1 MAEKCSRKILA
12 ICITVSLLLFFTMPR
27 HIASAVEPTGVMIP
41 LYTYPDSTWDSVVQQ
56 KNAHPS
62 VPVVAI
68 INPDNG
74 PGASQDPNYITGIQ
88 KLQSSGVTVI
98 GYVYTSYGLRSASIV
113 AADID
118 QYKTW
123 YNVKGIFFDEMSS
136 ISGHET
142 YYKNLSDY
150 AKSNG
155 LAFTVGNPGLD
166 TLSSYVGTVDNL
178 IIYENAGL
186 PSTTSIS
193 GWHTDYDK
201 KSFSLLSYAV
211 SALDR
216 SFFSSVSDYV
226 GYMYITNDNLPN
238 PWDALPLYFAD
249 LVASLDIVPPTQG
262 SQTISPVSTQGSLS
276 IQSVSLSGSSISGLW
291 TEISSNGNI
300 VKKGYT
306 PLSYTA
312 SYGTEYTVCVS
323 NYKNYLF
330 DHWDTG
336 STNRCTTVTPTQ
348 STVLTADYIR

>member
-1 MAEKCSRKILA
+1 MTEKCSRKILA

-27 HIASAVEPTGVMIP
+27 HIASAAEPTGIIIP
-41 LYTYPDSTWDSVVQQ
+41 LYTYPDSTWDSVVRQ
-56 KNAHPS
+56 KNAHPA
-62 VPVVAI
+62 VPIIAI

-98 GYVYTSYGLRSASIV
+98 GYVYTSYALRSASIV

-123 YNVKGIFFDEMSS
+123 YNVNGIFFDEMSN
-136 ISGHET
+136 ISGHEA
-142 YYKNLSDY
+142 YYRNLSDY

-155 LAFTVGNPGLD
+155 LAFTVGNPGID

-216 SFFSSVSDYV
+216 SFFSGGSDYV

-238 PWDALPLYFAD
+238 PWDALPSYFAD
-249 LVASLDIVPPTQG
+249 LVASLDIVPPV
-262 SQTISPVSTQGSLS
+262 PTQGSLT

-312 SYGTEYTVCVS
+312 SYGTQYTVCVS

-330 DHWDTG
+330 DHWDNG
-336 STNRCTTVTPTQ
+336 STNSCTTVTPTQ
-348 STVLTADYIR
+348 NTVLTADYIR